1 MRKICFAVAG
11 LFYFIVLSAIADDFV
26 VLGDMPYGDDE
37 STVTRYSALIK
48 NINDERLSFVVH
60 VGDVK
65 SGSSECSDESFEMQ
79 RAFFARVDHPLIYTP
94 GDNEWTDCHR
104 ITNGS
109 YDPLERLTRLRD
121 IFFDESYFHAT
132 TSINLASQGLISDS
146 FSEFVEN
153 QIWSVGDSLFVAVHI
168 VGSNNNIS
176 ATSKEG
182 KVEYERRLNADI
194 AWLEKAFSRLKHEGF
209 SSLVI
214 FFHGDP
220 FVDWMTRLPSKLN
233 TGFERIIGDTLIPL
247 AINSKKTVLI
257 VHGDTHVFRWD
268 SPMRWEGRPISNV
281 SRVVVPGAKDMRAL
295 RISKP
300 TGQHQAHHIEI
311 FE

>member
-1 MRKICFAVAG
+1 MRKMCLAVAG
-11 LFYFIVLSAIADDFV
+11 LFYFVVLSAMADDFV
-26 VLGDMPYGDDE
+26 VLGDMPYGDDK
-37 STVTRYSALIK
+37 TTLTRYSALLEK
-48 NINDERLSFVVH
+48 INDERLSFVVH

-79 RAFFARVDHPLIYTP
+79 RAFFARLDHPLIYTP

-104 ITNGS
+104 ITNGG

-121 IFFDESYFHAT
+121 VFFDEPYFRAT
-132 TSINLASQGLISDS
+132 TNINLISQGLISDS
-146 FSEFVEN
+146 FPEFVEN

-194 AWLEKAFSRLKHEGF
+194 AWLEKAFSQLKHERF

-214 FFHGDP
+214 FFHADP
-220 FVDWMTRLPSKLN
+220 FADWMTQYPSRLN
-233 TGFERIIGDTLIPL
+233 TGFERIIGNTLIPL
-247 AINSKKTVLI
+247 ARSTQKPVLI

-268 SPMRWEGRPISNV
+268 SPMRWDGRSLSNV

-295 RISKP
+295 RISPP
-300 TGQHQAHHIEI
+300 TGQQQSHHIEI